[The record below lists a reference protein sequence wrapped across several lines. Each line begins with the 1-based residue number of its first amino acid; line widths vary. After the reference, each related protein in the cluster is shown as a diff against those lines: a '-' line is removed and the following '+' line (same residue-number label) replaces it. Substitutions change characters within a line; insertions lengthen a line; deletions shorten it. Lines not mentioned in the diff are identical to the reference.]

1 MGLDILVI
9 SGSGRPGSQSLRIA
23 RLIEGELA
31 HRGAA
36 VELFDVHAS
45 RLGLWESEAS
55 ADELGHLA
63 ALRSCAERADALVI
77 VSPEWA
83 GMVPPALKNALLHLT
98 GGQIAHKPVLL
109 VGVSSGRSGTYP
121 IAELRGF
128 AFKNSQALIIPH
140 HVILRGVEG
149 LFAQGLFASSDE
161 ASRELGARLDAALT
175 ELVVYA
181 EVLAPARA
189 RLNELR
195 SRFRNGM

>member
-1 MGLDILVI
+1 MGLNLLVI
-9 SGSGRPGSQSLRIA
+9 AGSGRPGSQSLRIA

-31 HRGAA
+31 ARGAA
-36 VELFDVHAS
+36 TELFDVHAS

-63 ALRSCAERADALVI
+63 VLRARAERADALVV

-128 AFKNSQALIIPH
+128 AFKNSQALVIPH

-149 LFAQGLFASSDE
+149 LFSDGLLTSHDE
-161 ASRELGARLDAALT
+161 ASRELGARLDAAIA
-175 ELVVYA
+175 ELLIYA
-181 EVLAPARA
+181 EALGPARA
-189 RLNELR
+189 RLLELR

>member
-1 MGLDILVI
+1 MALNMLVI
-9 SGSGRPGSQSLRIA
+9 SGSGRPDSQSLRIA
-23 RLIEGELA
+23 RLIEGELTG
-31 HRGAA
+31 RGART
-36 VELFDVHAS
+36 ELFDVHAC

-63 ALRSCAERADALVI
+63 VLRSRAERADALVV

-149 LFAQGLFASSDE
+149 LFAQGLLSSSDE

-175 ELVVYA
+175 ELMIYA
-181 EVLAPARA
+181 ETLAPARS